1 MPRVKKAQPEAA
13 PAKRPVGRPSM
24 YRPEYC
30 ELAIEIGKRGGGP
43 NDIACEIGVLRE
55 NLYEW
60 AKVHPE
66 FLTALK
72 QAKQHEQKW
81 WENKG
86 IEGLGADKFN
96 AMVWKVSMQAR
107 FRDDYTERKVTELT
121 GKDGGAIQTETKMAI
136 DASKLDP
143 EAREALRA
151 AALAALD
158 KG

>member
-1 MPRVKKAQPEAA
+1 MPRAKKEQPEAK

-96 AMVWKVSMQAR
+96 AMVWRTSMQAR
-107 FRDDYTERKVTELT
+107 FRDDYTERKISEVT
-121 GKDGGAIQTETKMAI
+121 GKDGGAIQTESKVAI
-136 DASKLDP
+136 DASALDP
-143 EAREALRA
+143 DAREALRA
-151 AALAALD
+151 AALAVLN